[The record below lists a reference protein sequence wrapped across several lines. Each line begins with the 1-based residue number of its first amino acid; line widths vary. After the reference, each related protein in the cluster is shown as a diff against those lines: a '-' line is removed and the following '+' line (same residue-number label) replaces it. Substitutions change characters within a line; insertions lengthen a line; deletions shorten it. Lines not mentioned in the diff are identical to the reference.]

1 MSSIQYILIGN
12 PEDCEEIG
20 HYPERNVPKD
30 IAKEAEQIFKK
41 LTDSEIKTKDLRNTV
56 DNRGKG
62 HYFFTITSNDTF
74 YFIAADNK
82 LKERKAFELIDILQK
97 ENITLKID
105 SKTGKLN
112 KDGREQLKT
121 LVEDFMKNNTDKIQE
136 IQSQVDE
143 VKDTMKNNIKEIYNN
158 VEDLDKIE
166 QKAIELKKGAEEYN
180 NSAVKLKRATWWQ
193 NCKWVIILVAVVV
206 LLIIIIIP
214 VSLKK

>member
-12 PEDCEEIG
+12 PDDCEEIG
-20 HYPERNVPKD
+20 HYPDRNVPKD
-30 IAKEAEQIFKK
+30 LSKEAAQILRK
-41 LTDSEIKTKDLRNTV
+41 LADSGVKTKDIRNAV

-62 HYFFTITSNDTF
+62 HYFFTIKSDNIF

-82 LKERKAFELIDILQK
+82 LKERKAFDLIDILQK

-143 VKDTMKNNIKEIYNN
+143 VQGIMKKNIKDAYNN
-158 VEDLDKIE
+158 AEDLDEIE
-166 QKAIELKKGAEEYN
+166 KKAIKLKNGAEDYN
-180 NSAVKLKRATWWQ
+180 KSAVKLKRTTWWQ
-193 NCKWVIILVAVVV
+193 NCKWIIILVAVVV
-206 LLIIIIIP
+206 LLIIIIVPI
-214 VSLKK
+214 SLK

>member
-1 MSSIQYILIGN
+1 M
-12 PEDCEEIG
+12 
-20 HYPERNVPKD
+20 
-30 IAKEAEQIFKK
+30 
-41 LTDSEIKTKDLRNTV
+41 
-56 DNRGKG
+56 
-62 HYFFTITSNDTF
+62 
-74 YFIAADNK
+74 
-82 LKERKAFELIDILQK
+82 QK

-121 LVEDFMKNNTDKIQE
+121 LVEDFMRNNTDKIQD

-180 NSAVKLKRATWWQ
+180 YSAVKLKRATWWQ
-193 NCKWVIILVAVVV
+193 NCKWIIILVAVVV